1 MASHGAIGKLRSGE
15 LVDALVLHVI
25 REETCVVDSSCGRA
39 RHGAVGDGDDE
50 MPFVLTKEVPMYL
63 REMKTVVD
71 QAGNSGILLHV
82 HDYVIKEGVLLVS
95 SCTVK
100 RDGRLVRKA
109 QRALMAERFRE
120 MRAARAAR
128 ALPLL
133 ALLELIFRKRA
144 KGISFWSTTRAVCKL
159 AQCVTG
165 VRARVLSFLTGDMY
179 KCLHPKRGPRV
190 TPMVGPVSW

>member
-133 ALLELIFRKRA
+133 ALLELIFERGQR
-144 KGISFWSTTRAVCKL
+144 GFRFGRRR
-159 AQCVTG
+159 AQCASSRSASRGCAHASCRSSLATCTNVYI
-165 VRARVLSFLTGDMY
+165 LSAGLESR
-179 KCLHPKRGPRV
+179 P
-190 TPMVGPVSW
+190 W